1 MVECFIKLHLYA
13 LVMKEDSK
21 KTQNIT
27 TTNINF
33 IDEKDA
39 TTTITNQHT
48 SIGNTNQNTDTN
60 ET

>member
-1 MVECFIKLHLYA
+1 
-13 LVMKEDSK
+13 MKEDSK